1 MAVFMHF
8 RKEGKM
14 SRIYDKYLELKK
26 KDHEKLY
33 LFHCGNFYIFLAED
47 AEKVSDLFGL
57 KLITFANNVKKCGF
71 PKNALKK
78 YMQLFKT
85 KKLKV
90 QVIEKEKK
98 NKNESLDVKEQD
110 VLKILKSL
118 NLESMSPIESFEV
131 LRKLKGLVDN

>member
-1 MAVFMHF
+1 MS
-8 RKEGKM
+8 KM
-14 SRIYDKYLELKK
+14 YENYLELKMKSK
-26 KDHEKLY
+26 KILY
-33 LFHCGNFYIFLAED
+33 LFECGNFYIFLAED